1 MRGETMMG
9 LLLSILEFLE
19 FLVSPVGLT
28 VSLWVGF
35 YFLLVQVFSFNVLL
49 AALVPAVPMIDLY
62 FLLKRLE
69 Y

>member
-9 LLLSILEFLE
+9 LLLGILEFLE

-28 VSLWVGF
+28 VSLWVSF
-35 YFLLVQVFSFNVLL
+35 YFVLVQVLSFNILL

>member
-1 MRGETMMG
+1 MMG
-9 LLLSILEFLE
+9 LLLGILELLE
-19 FLVSPVGLT
+19 FLVSPIGLT
-28 VSLWVGF
+28 VSLWVSF
-35 YFLLVQVFSFNVLL
+35 YLVLVQVLNFNILL

>member
-1 MRGETMMG
+1 MMG
-9 LLLSILEFLE
+9 LLLGILELLEFLA
-19 FLVSPVGLT
+19 SPIGLT
-28 VSLWVGF
+28 VSLWVSF
-35 YFLLVQVFSFNVLL
+35 YLVLVQVLNFNILL

>member
-1 MRGETMMG
+1 MMG
-9 LLLSILEFLE
+9 LLLSILELLE
-19 FLVSPVGLT
+19 FLASPIGLT
-28 VSLWVGF
+28 VSLWVSF
-35 YFLLVQVFSFNVLL
+35 YLVLVQVLNFNILL

>member
-9 LLLSILEFLE
+9 LLLAILEFLE
-19 FLVSPVGLT
+19 FLASPVGLT
-28 VSLWVGF
+28 VSLWISF
-35 YFLLVQVFSFNVLL
+35 YFVLVQVLSFNVLL
-49 AALVPAVPMIDLY
+49 AVLVPAIPMIDLY